1 MPPPSPSSVRR
12 RALLLAAGAAG
23 SLASPWPLRAATLP
37 RVLLFSPNSEGN
49 TYWPQVFEI
58 LSNVAQALQFD
69 FVPFSFGVGDRF
81 VRQAEALRLI
91 GQAPRPQ
98 AVIADVVIGDA
109 ARELEAAEQAGVPLF
124 LLGPLFPA
132 ELPAL
137 GGAPR
142 LKYRRWAALL
152 QSDEEEKGY
161 RLGGLLLDAARQA
174 QAFARDGRVHAVGL
188 GGARS
193 WSGSQLR
200 EAGFARA
207 VTERPFA
214 LLHQVV
220 PTRWSPAEGR
230 HITTRLLQRYP
241 ESSVVWAASD
251 QLGAGAAQAL
261 QEAGRTL
268 GRDAF
273 TGGLDL
279 SELGLALVQQGR
291 FVATVAASFASWFEL
306 AVLVN
311 DHVRGVDFA
320 DELGSAV
327 SFPTLTATRENAAQ
341 IQEVVRLLPS
351 IDPRPFSKAATPA
364 RRRYDFSQQAFASA
378 VAGLRRR
385 GPP

>member
-251 QLGAGAAQAL
+251 QLGAGAAQAPCRRPAARSGATPSP
-261 QEAGRTL
+261 AGSICRSS
-268 GRDAF
+268 GSRWC
-273 TGGLDL
+273 
-279 SELGLALVQQGR
+279 SR
-291 FVATVAASFASWFEL
+291 AASS
-306 AVLVN
+306 
-311 DHVRGVDFA
+311 
-320 DELGSAV
+320 
-327 SFPTLTATRENAAQ
+327 P
-341 IQEVVRLLPS
+341 PS
-351 IDPRPFSKAATPA
+351 
-364 RRRYDFSQQAFASA
+364 RRRS
-378 VAGLRRR
+378 RR
-385 GPP
+385 GSNSRCWSTTMCAASTSPTSWAAP